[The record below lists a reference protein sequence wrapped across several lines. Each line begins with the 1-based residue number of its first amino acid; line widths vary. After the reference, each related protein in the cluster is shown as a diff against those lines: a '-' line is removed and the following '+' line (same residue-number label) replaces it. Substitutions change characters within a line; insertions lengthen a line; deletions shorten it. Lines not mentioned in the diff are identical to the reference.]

1 MRVVADVIDVCDDS
15 ASLCVYVSDFY
26 TFIYMY
32 VLAAERLYIRRSEQ
46 HDACGGTYPVDG
58 AERGQGVHSDCP
70 VCGTDRRPGA
80 GWGQSGYFKGTA
92 GLHNSGTITH
102 SHAQ

>member
-1 MRVVADVIDVCDDS
+1 MTTLPPRVSMCLIYKHLFTYTVC
-15 ASLCVYVSDFY
+15 A
-26 TFIYMY
+26 Y
-32 VLAAERLYIRRSEQ
+32 VLAAERLYIRRSQQ

-58 AERGQGVHSDCP
+58 AERGQGVHSHCT

-92 GLHNSGTITH
+92 GLHNSRTIT
-102 SHAQ
+102 Q